1 MTRLFIIIILFIGII
16 IGGQSFYILNQTE
29 QSVELRF
36 GKAVD
41 KEITPGLKFK
51 VPFVD
56 NVELFDNRLLD
67 LNADPKE
74 VIAVDRKRLIVDAF
88 AKYKIV
94 DALKFYQTVRN
105 ERVARNKLNSILES
119 SLREVLGNYPLSA
132 LLQAGE
138 RVKIMEQMKDIVS
151 KKADSFGI
159 VVQDVRIMRADL
171 PQENSEAIYRRMQTE
186 REREAKEFR
195 AEGQEEAQKI
205 TSKADREKVEIL
217 ANAKK
222 SSQFIRGD
230 ADAIATRTFA
240 RALSK
245 DPSFYD
251 FYKSLEAYKK
261 SIANS
266 ETNILISPRNR
277 FLKYFRNIDSK

>member
-1 MTRLFIIIILFIGII
+1 MARLILIIFTFIIIVVGS
-16 IGGQSFYILNQTE
+16 QSFYILNQTE

-41 KEITPGLKFK
+41 KETTPGLKFK

-56 NVELFDNRLLD
+56 NVQFFDTRLLD

-74 VIAVDRKRLIVDAF
+74 VIASDRKRLIVDAF
-88 AKYKIV
+88 AKYRIV
-94 DALKFYQTVRN
+94 NALKFYQTVKN
-105 ERVARNKLNSILES
+105 ERSARSKLNSILES

-138 RVKIMEQMKDIVS
+138 RVKIMDKIKNIVS
-151 KKADSFGI
+151 NKAKSFGI

-171 PQENSEAIYRRMQTE
+171 PQENSKAIYRRMQTE

-222 SSQFIRGD
+222 SSQYIRGD

-245 DPSFYD
+245 DPSFYE

-261 SIANS
+261 SIANGD
-266 ETNILISPRNR
+266 TNILISPRNK
-277 FLKYFRNIDSK
+277 FLKYFR